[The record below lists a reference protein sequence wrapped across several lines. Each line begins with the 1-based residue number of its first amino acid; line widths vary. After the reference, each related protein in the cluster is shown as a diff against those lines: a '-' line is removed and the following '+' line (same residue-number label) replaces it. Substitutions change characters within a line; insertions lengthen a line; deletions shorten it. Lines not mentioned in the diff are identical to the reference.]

1 MAEAAVYR
9 ARSNIVTNRRERKEA
24 LAFMI
29 ALMEIGVEYP
39 DAQFQTTCS
48 FEVEAEQ
55 LQNDYDEFCQ
65 TQGLTLE

>member
-9 ARSNIVTNRRERKEA
+9 ARSDIATKKRERKEA
-24 LAFMI
+24 LDFMI

-55 LQNDYDEFCQ
+55 LQNDYDAFCSI
-65 TQGLTLE
+65 QGLTLE